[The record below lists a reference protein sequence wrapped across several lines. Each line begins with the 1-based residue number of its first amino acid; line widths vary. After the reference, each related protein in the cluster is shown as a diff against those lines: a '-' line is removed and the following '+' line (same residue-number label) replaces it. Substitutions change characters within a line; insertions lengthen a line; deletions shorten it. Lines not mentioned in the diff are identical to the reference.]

1 MGGQGFFVERETVVM
16 APLFEGDYEDIG
28 HLSAEDAPGHFN
40 IGVSN
45 NRDWGRDGGFGEG
58 TTECPAAEDVPLVD
72 FGVAFEFG
80 ELVFGGRGE
89 FDAIDWGFHDSQL
102 SFYLTA
108 DERRWT
114 QMNTDEIIL
123 SAFICVYLRFKNFG
137 QHV

>member
-1 MGGQGFFVERETVVM
+1 MQVEAKLGGEGFFVERKAIIV

-28 HLSAEDAPGHFN
+28 HFAAKDAPRHFN

-58 TTECPAAEDVPLVD
+58 TAKCPAAEDVPLVD

-89 FDAIDWGFHDSQL
+89 FDAIDWGFH
-102 SFYLTA
+102 
-108 DERRWT
+108 E
-114 QMNTDEIIL
+114 
-123 SAFICVYLRFKNFG
+123 
-137 QHV
+137 